1 MKTSLKH
8 IATLLLF
15 AGVVVTPTFAFEPTS
30 PRDIDLVVG
39 TATSNPSS
47 ALPLTELQKIAAQL
61 RGWNVPDTKATESD
75 ENRENGDSTAYEE
88 HDRVEEPQEIKKLD
102 SVFFEY
108 VMAKYIERVRRS

>member
-1 MKTSLKH
+1 MKTSIKH

-30 PRDIDLVVG
+30 PPDIDLVVG

-47 ALPLTELQKIAAQL
+47 ALPLTELQKIAAQV
-61 RGWNVPDTKATESD
+61 RGWNVADTNATKSD
-75 ENRENGDSTAYEE
+75 ENGDSTAYEE

-102 SVFFEY
+102 SVFFDY